1 MQSDKPSP
9 TGRRQAI
16 GAAALIASGLAATAR
31 TGAAQGVSSPHGPQ
45 AGGDSGVYAPGD
57 GALQPNVT
65 PALSAFIG
73 GAATASWPDDIAELA
88 RRHILDTLA
97 SIIACQPLPPAVL
110 SRNYALSHAAA
121 AAGQGATILGTR
133 QRAVTSEAAFA
144 GAMAGH
150 SAEINDFSPSAFV
163 QPGPSIVSTSLA
175 LAEEHDASGKRV
187 LAAVIAGYE
196 IGCRLPKALGLR
208 NLRRAGIANHCIGS
222 LFGSATAAAVML
234 GLPASQVPSLLTYC
248 SEQAS
253 GSWQWLLDT
262 DHIEKAFVFAGAGA
276 RNGIH
281 MAQMAASGFTGVHD
295 NLDRR
300 RGWLDSGTFRGPD
313 SDLDRAYLIEQL
325 GVRFELPLVA
335 YKRYAAGGPTQAGV
349 EGLLD
354 IVATVDRSDI
364 THVLIQMPDMDVDAF
379 AHAEVPALNLPY
391 MCALILTDGKLDFD
405 ALQSRARI
413 DDPAIRKRMAQ
424 IEMVPDPSQVRV
436 PRVESSRVTVTLS
449 DGTTQSTFVEYVL
462 GYPTRPLSHDQVE
475 QKALELMTPR
485 IGAERAQKVVALA
498 WQMDR
503 LPRMNGLIEAMAV

>member
-133 QRAVTSEAAFA
+133 QRAMTSEAAFA

-222 LFGSATAAAVML
+222 LFGSATAGRRDAR
-234 GLPASQVPSLLTYC
+234 PARIPSAF
-248 SEQAS
+248 SA
-253 GSWQWLLDT
+253 
-262 DHIEKAFVFAGAGA
+262 HILQRTSKRFVA
-276 RNGIH
+276 
-281 MAQMAASGFTGVHD
+281 MAARYRSHREGFRLRG
-295 NLDRR
+295 R
-300 RGWLDSGTFRGPD
+300 RGPQRHSHGADGRFRLHRRTRQSGPPPR
-313 SDLDRAYLIEQL
+313 L
-325 GVRFELPLVA
+325 
-335 YKRYAAGGPTQAGV
+335 AGQRHVPWAGF
-349 EGLLD
+349 L
-354 IVATVDRSDI
+354 TS
-364 THVLIQMPDMDVDAF
+364 T
-379 AHAEVPALNLPY
+379 
-391 MCALILTDGKLDFD
+391 ALI
-405 ALQSRARI
+405 
-413 DDPAIRKRMAQ
+413 
-424 IEMVPDPSQVRV
+424 
-436 PRVESSRVTVTLS
+436 
-449 DGTTQSTFVEYVL
+449 
-462 GYPTRPLSHDQVE
+462 
-475 QKALELMTPR
+475 
-485 IGAERAQKVVALA
+485 
-498 WQMDR
+498 
-503 LPRMNGLIEAMAV
+503 